1 MEKTGKALKVWAW
14 IFIVTSVIIPLLSV
28 GSIICSIK
36 YKKYDEKKGAQLLQI
51 SIIVAVVALGYNIIK
66 LLQ

>member
-14 IFIVTSVIIPLLSV
+14 IFIVTSVIIPLRGV

>member
-14 IFIVTSVIIPLLSV
+14 IFIVTSVIIPLLGV

-36 YKKYDEKKGAQLLQI
+36 YKKYDEKKGVQLLQI

>member
-1 MEKTGKALKVWAW
+1 MEKTGKALKMRAW
-14 IFIVTSVIIPLLSV
+14 IFIVTSVIIPLLGV

>member
-14 IFIVTSVIIPLLSV
+14 IFIVTSVIIPLLGV

-36 YKKYDEKKGAQLLQI
+36 YKNMMRKKGHNYYRFL
-51 SIIVAVVALGYNIIK
+51 
-66 LLQ
+66 

>member
-14 IFIVTSVIIPLLSV
+14 IFIVTSVIIPLLGV

-36 YKKYDEKKGAQLLQI
+36 YKKYDEKKRGT
-51 SIIVAVVALGYNIIK
+51 IITDFYNCSCCSFGV
-66 LLQ
+66 QHH

>member
-1 MEKTGKALKVWAW
+1 MEKTGTALKGWAW
-14 IFIVTSVIIPLLSV
+14 IFIVTSVIIPLLGV

>member
-1 MEKTGKALKVWAW
+1 M
-14 IFIVTSVIIPLLSV
+14 FIVTSVIIPLLGV

-36 YKKYDEKKGAQLLQI
+36 YKKYDEKKGSQLLQI